1 VLFRSVRKTD
11 NPKRNPFRFGD
22 VATGEHFTDRE
33 AETAELG
40 NDLRSGQSV
49 LVISPRRFG
58 KTSLITA
65 VMEKIR
71 KQQVLVAYVDL
82 LRTTTKERFASQLA
96 AALYAGLTPAVER
109 VVHRAG
115 ELFQNLP
122 LRPKITLNQDSSPS
136 FEFTAAPGTTDI
148 DQTIDRLLELPQEVA
163 KRRKRQAVLVLDEFQ
178 EVVTLDPELPARM
191 RATFQ
196 FQSDV
201 AHVYLG
207 SRQHLLRHVFA
218 DANSPLYNSAKVF
231 PLGPIERQAFG
242 RFIAER
248 FASTGVPISADAI
261 IHLLAITNGHPHDTQ
276 KLGYFAWAAAESE
289 KTLATVD
296 TVDAAFVTAIA
307 TDTARYTEL
316 WDGLTTNQR
325 KLLEAIGQAGPT
337 EQVLSEDFRRRHRLG
352 AYATAERA
360 LESLVE
366 RGLIERESRSQV
378 AVSDVFLRHWLRSPT
393 TIDSRRL

>member
-1 VLFRSVRKTD
+1 MLLRRSD
-11 NPKRNPFRFGD
+11 DSGRNPFRFGD

-33 AETAELG
+33 AETRELVR
-40 NDLRSGQSV
+40 DLRSGQSV
-49 LVISPRRFG
+49 LIISPRRYG

-65 VMEKIR
+65 VMEAIR
-71 KQQVLVAYVDL
+71 KQHVLVAYLDL
-82 LRTTTKERFASQLA
+82 LRTTSKERFANQLA
-96 AALYAGLTPAVER
+96 ASLYAGLTPPVER
-109 VVHRAG
+109 TVHRAG

-122 LRPKITLNQDSSPS
+122 LRPKITLNQDATPS

-148 DQTIDRLLELPQEVA
+148 DQTIDRLLELPQQVA
-163 KRRKRQAVLVLDEFQ
+163 HRRKRQAVLVLDEFQ
-178 EVVTLDPELPARM
+178 EIVVLDPELPARM

-207 SRQHLLRHVFA
+207 SRQHLLRQVFT
-218 DANSPLYNSAKVF
+218 DANAPLYNSAKVF
-231 PLGPIERQAFG
+231 PLGPIPREAFS

-248 FASTGVPISADAI
+248 FASTAVSITNDAI
-261 IHLLAITNGHPHDTQ
+261 RHLLDITGGHPHDTQ
-276 KLGYFAWAAAESE
+276 KLGNFTWAAAEGE
-289 KTLATVD
+289 RTPAIPETVD
-296 TVDAAFVTAIA
+296 RAFLTAIA

-325 KLLEAIGQAGPT
+325 RLLEALGQAGPT
-337 EQVLSEDFRRRHRLG
+337 EEVLSEDFRRRHRLG

-366 RGLIERESRSQV
+366 RGLVEREGRSRV
-378 AVSDVFLRHWLRSPT
+378 VIPDVFLRHWLRMSST
-393 TIDSRRL
+393 N

>member
-1 VLFRSVRKTD
+1 MLVRKPD
-11 NPKRNPFRFGD
+11 EPRRNPFRFGD

-33 AETAELG
+33 AETAELS

-65 VMEKIR
+65 VTDKIR
-71 KQQVLVAYVDL
+71 KQHVLVAYVDL
-82 LRTTTKERFASQLA
+82 LRSTTKERFASQLA

-136 FEFTAAPGTTDI
+136 FEFTSAPGTTDI

-163 KRRKRQAVLVLDEFQ
+163 KRRKRQVVLVLDEFQ

-207 SRQHLLRHVFA
+207 SRQPLLRSVFT

-231 PLGPIERQAFG
+231 PLGPIEREAFG

-248 FASTGVPISADAI
+248 FASTGVSISIDAI
-261 IHLLAITNGHPHDTQ
+261 AHLLAITNGHPHDTQ
-276 KLGYFAWAAAESE
+276 KLGYFAWAAAESA

-296 TVDAAFVTAIA
+296 TVDGALVTAIA
-307 TDTARYTEL
+307 TDTARHTEL

-360 LESLVE
+360 LESLLE

-378 AVSDVFLRHWLRSPT
+378 GVSDVFLRYWLRSPI
-393 TIDSRRL
+393 TIDPHRP